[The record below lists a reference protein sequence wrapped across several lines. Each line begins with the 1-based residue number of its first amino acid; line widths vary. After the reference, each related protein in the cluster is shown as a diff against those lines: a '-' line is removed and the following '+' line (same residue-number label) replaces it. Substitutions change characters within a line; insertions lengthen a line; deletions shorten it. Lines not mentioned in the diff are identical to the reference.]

1 MAMLLSYNIV
11 SCTSEDGDHPVREL
25 QDFHAQS
32 RGWQSARWC
41 DFPQALVVQ
50 FPGRVS
56 LQQVQVLSH
65 QFKISSR
72 IEIFIGDMPP
82 GVPVPVTGTD
92 GVEYTRLGHFS
103 LDSNERSGFQAREL
117 KTVYVPR
124 ASEGRF
130 LKLLLHKCH
139 VNEHNLYNQLGLL
152 AVRAIGTG
160 PGAIAGHG
168 MPVQPEPISM
178 QAQAAGPLRGEPQ
191 PSHEPPPH
199 ESPGASMDPAVI
211 SMIRELEEQ
220 KRSAVAAEDFDEA
233 KRLKARIEQLKGVG
247 VSLAALERKKA
258 SAIHNEDYD
267 AAKDLKEQVR
277 SSGGGGGGGGGSSS
291 SSRSSGGGGGSSSSG
306 GGGTSSASSSSSSS
320 SNNSSST
327 ASRSARSSNTEIICR
342 RSAQAASPQSLA
354 ALPQRRPLHDVHT
367 VSSRRF
373 AAARLPLSPASP
385 LPLPHPLSSSALPVI
400 HSSMGSASTAAC
412 PCPQPAWLPTSP
424 RRASSLAPS
433 SAASAASAGRRRTCT
448 TR

>member
-211 SMIRELEEQ
+211 
-220 KRSAVAAEDFDEA
+220 
-233 KRLKARIEQLKGVG
+233 
-247 VSLAALERKKA
+247 
-258 SAIHNEDYD
+258 
-267 AAKDLKEQVR
+267 
-277 SSGGGGGGGGGSSS
+277 
-291 SSRSSGGGGGSSSSG
+291 
-306 GGGTSSASSSSSSS
+306 
-320 SNNSSST
+320 
-327 ASRSARSSNTEIICR
+327 
-342 RSAQAASPQSLA
+342 
-354 ALPQRRPLHDVHT
+354 
-367 VSSRRF
+367 
-373 AAARLPLSPASP
+373 
-385 LPLPHPLSSSALPVI
+385 
-400 HSSMGSASTAAC
+400 
-412 PCPQPAWLPTSP
+412 
-424 RRASSLAPS
+424 
-433 SAASAASAGRRRTCT
+433 
-448 TR
+448 

>member
-277 SSGGGGGGGGGSSS
+277 PSGGGGGGGGGSSS
-291 SSRSSGGGGGSSSSG
+291 SSSGSGGGGGSSSSD
-306 GGGTSSASSSSSSS
+306 GGGTSSAS
-320 SNNSSST
+320 
-327 ASRSARSSNTEIICR
+327 RQQQQHTEIICR
-342 RSAQAASPQSLA
+342 RSAQAASPQILA

-367 VSSRRF
+367 VSSRHF

-400 HSSMGSASTAAC
+400 HSSMSSASTAAC

-424 RRASSLAPS
+424 RRASSPAPS